1 MLRPVTTPLVACRA
15 CGSQAFEPVLS
26 LGEQPLANALV
37 HPEHLD
43 RPELKYPL
51 DLVVCPDC
59 STAQI
64 TVSVPP
70 EQLFREYLYFS
81 SFATTVVEHNRALA
95 RRVVRERS
103 LSNAS
108 LVVEVA
114 SNDGYL
120 LQSYLAEG
128 VPVLGIEPAENVAAV
143 ARERGVE
150 TVSAFFGLELAEKLR
165 ASDVR
170 ADVLHAHNVMAHVP
184 DIDDFIAG
192 MAHLLAPDG
201 VIIVETPYVRELV
214 EKLEFDT
221 IYHEHL
227 FYYSI
232 TSVSHLFRR
241 HGLSIIDVERVTI
254 HGGTLRV
261 WAARAEG
268 APTPSPRVAA
278 LLAEEDEIGLPG
290 LPYYR
295 DFSAR
300 VNDLLAGLSDLLF
313 ELQGRGASIAA
324 YGAAAKG
331 AVMLNALG
339 PAGRVPEW
347 VADRNPAKQGLYM
360 PGTHQPVF
368 PPERIVEQMPDYLLV
383 NTWNFLDEI
392 VNQESEYRARGG
404 RFIVPVPEP
413 RVLEP

>member
-1 MLRPVTTPLVACRA
+1 MAGPLPPCRA
-15 CGSQAFEPVLS
+15 CGAAGLEPVLS

-37 HPEHLD
+37 HAEDLE
-43 RPELKYPL
+43 RPEPRYPL
-51 DLVVCPDC
+51 DVVVCPQC

-70 EQLFREYLYFS
+70 DQLFKEYLYFS
-81 SFATTVVEHNRALA
+81 SYAQTVVDHNRALA
-95 RRVVRERS
+95 LRIVDERS
-103 LSNAS
+103 LDRGS

-120 LQSYLAEG
+120 LRSYLDVG
-128 VPVLGIEPAENVAAV
+128 VPVLGIEPAENVARV
-143 ARERGVE
+143 AREHGVE
-150 TVSAFFGLELAEKLR
+150 TISEFFGMEVAEKLR
-165 ASDVR
+165 ASDIQ

-184 DIDDFIAG
+184 AIDDFIGG
-192 MAHLLAPDG
+192 MAHLLAPEG
-201 VIIVETPYVRELV
+201 VLVVETPYVRELV

-227 FYYSI
+227 FYYSV
-232 TSVSHLFRR
+232 TSVDRLFAR
-241 HGLSIIDVERVTI
+241 HGLTIVDVERVPI

-261 WAARAEG
+261 WAMRRDSGALPSERAR
-268 APTPSPRVAA
+268 SI
-278 LLAEEDEIGLPG
+278 LAEEEAIGLPTVD
-290 LPYYR
+290 YYR

-300 VNDLLAGLSDLLF
+300 VDGLLRTLSELLLGLQA
-313 ELQGRGASIAA
+313 EGATIAA

-339 PAGRVPEW
+339 PAGFVPSW
-347 VADRNPAKQGLYM
+347 VADRNPAKQGLHM
-360 PGTHQPVF
+360 PGTHQPVSA
-368 PPERIVEQMPDYLLV
+368 PDRIVAEMPDYLLV

-392 VNQESEYRARGG
+392 IRQESEYQARGG

-413 RVLEP
+413 RIL

>member
-1 MLRPVTTPLVACRA
+1 MTDLQLTCRA
-15 CGSQAFEPVLS
+15 CGARSLEPVLS
-26 LGEQPLANALV
+26 LGDQPLANALV
-37 HPEHLD
+37 HPENLAG
-43 RPELKYPL
+43 PEDFYPL
-51 DLVVCPDC
+51 ELVVCPEC

-81 SFATTVVEHNRALA
+81 SFAQTVVDHNRALA
-95 RRVVRERS
+95 QRVVRERS
-103 LSNAS
+103 LGTNE

-120 LQSYLAEG
+120 LQSYLAAG

-143 ARERGVE
+143 ARERGIE
-150 TVSAFFGLELAEKLR
+150 TISAFFGMELAEKLR
-165 ASDVR
+165 ASDVE

-184 DIDDFIAG
+184 AIDDFISG
-192 MAHLLAPDG
+192 LAHLLAPDG
-201 VIIVETPYVRELV
+201 VLIVETPYVRELV

-227 FYYSI
+227 FYYSA
-232 TSVSHLFRR
+232 TSISRLFGR
-241 HGLSIIDVERVTI
+241 HALTIVDIERVPI

-261 WAARAEG
+261 WAARSDG
-268 APTPSPRVAA
+268 SRQPSARTQA
-278 LLAEEDEIGLPG
+278 LLAEEDAIGLPRV
-290 LPYYR
+290 PYYQ
-295 DFSAR
+295 DFSNR
-300 VNDLLAGLSDLLF
+300 VNGLLTRLSELLF
-313 ELQGRGASIAA
+313 GLQQEGATIAA

-347 VADRNPAKQGLYM
+347 VADRNPAKQALHM
-360 PGTHQPVF
+360 PGTRQPVR
-368 PPERIVEQMPDYLLV
+368 PPDRILADMPDYLLI

-392 VNQESEYRARGG
+392 MEQESEYRARGG

-413 RVLEP
+413 RIL